1 MEHHLKVMELGEDAV
16 LSRKLSL
23 VVQATEEAF
32 EPLQLNTLTWRGCV
46 CVRVCMCAYVCVIN

>member
-46 CVRVCMCAYVCVIN
+46 CVCDKLS